1 MDPAAERVARLLRA
15 YGEELAS
22 AGAAQAEGAFTADS
36 AEIARLFQCK
46 PHTVTVEAEQR

>member
-1 MDPAAERVARLLRA
+1 MSAQITLEERYAIMGLRKARFSIRA
-15 YGEELAS
+15 IA
-22 AGAAQAEGAFTADS
+22 ADS